1 MKLTKLHPIDTMPV
15 NKSVLVYMKVNDKSF
30 REWYGRSTYYYVCH
44 KDKNG
49 HLIEDAG
56 ECYADFSEDEA
67 TKLLG
72 WVSLDE
78 LDEIFNVK
86 EK

>member
-1 MKLTKLHPIDTMPV
+1 MKLHPIKEMPI
-15 NKSVLVYMKVNDKSF
+15 NKSVLVYMKFNDKAF

-44 KDKNG
+44 QTEKG
-49 HLIEDAG
+49 ELIEDAG
-56 ECYADFSEDEA
+56 EGYADFSEDED